1 MQVAVAC
8 MAERAHAHA
17 GALADFDALAH
28 ERRDVIA
35 RHDDVALV
43 HRGRAALDGLQ
54 ERAAR
59 IPDALLA
66 LVRIGQQH
74 VLGADGQRQVGQRVH
89 RGGERLAA
97 GAVQAHEQVS
107 VRAGI
112 RELLAQV
119 LLRAGDDLALHELH
133 GRRIAAAG
141 QHLRHRLDAG
151 LQVVKRH
158 EQREVDLRLR
168 HELDGQLGEE
178 AQRALGADHQVD
190 EAVAARGLDGLAAQ
204 RDEPA
209 VGQRNLHAQHIVAR
223 DAVAHGAHAAG
234 VGHGVA
240 AHRRGLLARVRRI
253 EQARTLQRLGE
264 LHQQHARLHGRG
276 HVAGIHLQ
284 HALHALGGE
293 HHAAVDGDAAA
304 AQAGARAARGD
315 GDLLLVAVA
324 QHVADLLRALRLH
337 DGLGHEVPVF
347 GHLVVVIVG
356 GNVRAGKHAAR
367 RDALKERKV
376 RRVHPLVC
384 AHALASFSL
393 AISSGTTR

>member
-1 MQVAVAC
+1 
-8 MAERAHAHA
+8 MAERADAHT
-17 GALADFDALAH
+17 GALADFDALMH
-28 ERRDVIA
+28 ERRDMIA

-59 IPDALLA
+59 IPYALLA
-66 LVRIGQQH
+66 LVRVSQQH
-74 VLGADGQRQVGQRVH
+74 ILGADGQRKVGQRIH
-89 RGGERLAA
+89 RGGKRLAA
-97 GAVQAHEQVS
+97 GAVQAHEQVG

-112 RELLAQV
+112 RELLAQI
-119 LLRAGDDLALHELH
+119 LLRAGDDLALHELYS
-133 GRRIAAAG
+133 RRLAAAG

-190 EAVAARGLDGLAAQ
+190 EAVAAGGLDGLAAQ

-209 VGQRNLHAQHIVAR
+209 VRQRNLHAQHVVAR
-223 DAVAHGAHAAG
+223 DAVAHGAHAARI
-234 VGHGVA
+234 GHGVA
-240 AHRRGLLARVRRI
+240 AHRGGLLARVRRI
-253 EQARTLQRLGE
+253 EQPRALERLGE

-293 HHAAVDGDAAA
+293 HHAAVNGDAAA
-304 AQAGARAARGD
+304 AKAGARAARGD

-324 QHVADLLRALRLH
+324 QYVANLLRALRLH
-337 DGLGHEVPVF
+337 DGLGHEVPIL